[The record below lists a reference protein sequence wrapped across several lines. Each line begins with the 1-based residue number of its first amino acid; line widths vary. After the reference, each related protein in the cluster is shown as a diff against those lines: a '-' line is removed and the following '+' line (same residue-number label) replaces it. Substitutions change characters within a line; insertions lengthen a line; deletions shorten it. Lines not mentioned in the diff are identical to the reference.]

1 MNNEV
6 LTQIQNQVLTTIRS
20 KQNGIK
26 KEAQKELLKIIDN
39 IDELNCTGEKNF
51 TDEEIITLNEAIQK
65 YEKKYTDHFKKEC
78 EQVGLSCAKL
88 RSPNFCK
95 NIG

>member
-1 MNNEV
+1 MEQLHLLNKNKANEIT
-6 LTQIQNQVLTTIRS
+6 TQIQNQVLTTIRS

-65 YEKKYTDHFKKEC
+65 YEKKYTDHFKKE
-78 EQVGLSCAKL
+78 
-88 RSPNFCK
+88 
-95 NIG
+95 